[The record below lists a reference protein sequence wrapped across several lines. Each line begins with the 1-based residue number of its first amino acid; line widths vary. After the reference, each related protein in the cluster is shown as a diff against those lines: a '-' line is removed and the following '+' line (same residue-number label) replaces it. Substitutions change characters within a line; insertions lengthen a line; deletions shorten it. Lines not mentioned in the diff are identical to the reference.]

1 MKIVLKSFAR
11 ETSATAWTVT
21 LTERLPGFVEAP
33 LELSGT
39 LSVRAVEGYYLLN
52 LRGEGVLSITCQ
64 RCMEVTARNWP
75 FDICLA
81 VAANDDAA
89 ERLMEQF
96 EVIVAESGELNL
108 QDLLTDE
115 LHLSAPRF
123 HENEADC
130 RAVLDTLSNV
140 TVAKHLD

>member
-1 MKIVLKSFAR
+1 MKIVLKSLAR
-11 ETSATAWTVT
+11 EASATHWTVT
-21 LTERLPGFVEAP
+21 LTDRLPGFVETP

-39 LSVRAVEGYYLLN
+39 LSVSAKDGYYLLN
-52 LRGEGVLSITCQ
+52 VRGEGIVSITCQ

-81 VAANDDAA
+81 VVTNDDAA

-108 QDLLTDE
+108 QDILTDE

-130 RAVLDTLSNV
+130 RAILDTLSNV